1 MSYSKR
7 GEALRLADKANAPSP
22 NSHPNI
28 FICDKINFLILIIPH
43 YNKFTFT

>member
-28 FICDKINFLILIIPH
+28 FICDKNQFSNTYYSTLQ
-43 YNKFTFT
+43 